1 MVHDVIPGNAD
12 GVLAISPGL
21 RNKRYPGCGNGVV
34 SNPEGVESWGTL
46 PKVAMF
52 DEKLKARKPRWKRM
66 PTVIGGLF
74 ALVVLA
80 GCAST
85 KVTER
90 QQLVYGML
98 PRPQHILV
106 YDFAATPAD
115 VPSSSDFANP
125 NYRPPLPQTSEEI
138 AAGRQAGAQVAAE
151 LVEQIRAMGLPA
163 VQSSRGIKPQLND
176 IVIRGYFVSIDEGS
190 AAKRVAIGFG
200 SGSSKLVTAV
210 EGYQM
215 TAQGLRKLG
224 SGTVDAGGSKGP
236 GASLGVVGLIA
247 TGNPVGLIVSGGM
260 KAYGEA
266 SGSSKI
272 EGRAKA
278 TAKEIA
284 DALKTRFQEQGWIQQ

>member
-1 MVHDVIPGNAD
+1 MKLWSLMLGSLQDSCALDEKPA
-12 GVLAISPGL
+12 VLAAL
-21 RNKRYPGCGNGVV
+21 
-34 SNPEGVESWGTL
+34 
-46 PKVAMF
+46 
-52 DEKLKARKPRWKRM
+52 WKTM
-66 PTVIGGLF
+66 PTITGGLL
-74 ALVVLA
+74 ALVMLA

-85 KVTER
+85 KVTDR
-90 QQLVYGML
+90 QQLLYGKL

-115 VPSSSDFANP
+115 VPRGSDYANP

-138 AAGRQAGAQVAAE
+138 AAGRQAGAQVAAA
-151 LVEQIRAMGLPA
+151 LVEQIREMGMPA
-163 VQSSRGIKPQLND
+163 VQASAGIKPQLND

-190 AAKRVAIGFG
+190 TAKRVAIGFG
-200 SGSSKLVTAV
+200 SGSSKLVTVV

-236 GASLGVVGLIA
+236 GASLGVVGWVV
-247 TGNPVGLIVSGGM
+247 TGSPVGLIVSGGM

-266 SGSSKI
+266 SGNSKI

-284 DALKTRFQEQGWIQQ
+284 DALKTRFQEQGWVQP